1 MSVGAIIALVIIL
14 ALLVAAA
21 AAAGMLILRR
31 LALRRR
37 VARLDLRPLTAE
49 QRGKYCRDW
58 TSAQEMF
65 VDSPAQAAE
74 AAGALVTAVAADR
87 GYPVGDH
94 DQLLSDL
101 SVHHAPRLGGYRRAR
116 QTTQSGTAKTEE
128 LRQAMLAYRALFRDL
143 LGPLDSGAGQPA
155 AGNGADETS
164 ARGPS
169 ARVAAGMGTGGTA
182 AAGTR
187 EARAMPQATPQATR
201 KE

>member
-1 MSVGAIIALVIIL
+1 MSAGAIIALVIIL

-116 QTTQSGTAKTEE
+116 QTTQSGAAKTEE

-143 LGPLDSGAGQPA
+143 LGPLVSATGELA
-155 AGNGADETS
+155 GADGADVTGTS
-164 ARGPS
+164 ATAPD
-169 ARVAAGMGTGGTA
+169 ATVAAGLGTGGTA

-187 EARAMPQATPQATR
+187 ETRAIPQATR

>member
-1 MSVGAIIALVIIL
+1 MSAGAIIALVIIL

-49 QRGKYCRDW
+49 QRGKYCREW

-101 SVHHAPRLGGYRRAR
+101 SVHHARRLGGYRRAR
-116 QTTQSGTAKTEE
+116 QTTQSGAAKTEE

-143 LGPLDSGAGQPA
+143 LGPLVSATGELA
-155 AGNGADETS
+155 GADGADVTS
-164 ARGPS
+164 AGAS
-169 ARVAAGMGTGGTA
+169 GARVAAGLGTGGTA

-187 EARAMPQATPQATR
+187 EARAMPQATR
-201 KE
+201 KG

>member
-1 MSVGAIIALVIIL
+1 MSTGAIIALVIIL

-21 AAAGMLILRR
+21 TAAGMLIMRR

-49 QRGKYCRDW
+49 QRGKYCREW

-87 GYPVGDH
+87 GYPADDH
-94 DQLLSDL
+94 EQLLSDL
-101 SVHHAPRLGGYRRAR
+101 SVHHARLLTGYRRAR
-116 QTTQSGTAKTEE
+116 QTTQSGAAKTEE

-143 LGPLDSGAGQPA
+143 LGPLVSGADQPA
-155 AGNGADETS
+155 ADDGADVTS
-164 ARGPS
+164 AGAPG
-169 ARVAAGMGTGGTA
+169 ARVAAGLGTGGTA

-187 EARAMPQATPQATR
+187 EARAMPQATR

>member
-101 SVHHAPRLGGYRRAR
+101 SVHHARRLGGYRRAR
-116 QTTQSGTAKTEE
+116 QTTQSGAAKTEE

-143 LGPLDSGAGQPA
+143 LGPLVSGAGQPA
-155 AGNGADETS
+155 AGDGADVTS
-164 ARGPS
+164 AGGPG
-169 ARVAAGMGTGGTA
+169 ARVAAGLGTGGTA

-187 EARAMPQATPQATR
+187 QARAVPEATR

>member
-1 MSVGAIIALVIIL
+1 MSAGAIIALVIIL

-49 QRGKYCRDW
+49 QRGKYCREW

-116 QTTQSGTAKTEE
+116 QTTQSGAAKTEE

-143 LGPLDSGAGQPA
+143 LGPPDSRAGQPA
-155 AGNGADETS
+155 AGNRADEAS
-164 ARGPS
+164 AGAS
-169 ARVAAGMGTGGTA
+169 GGRVAAGLGTGGTA

-187 EARAMPQATPQATR
+187 QARAVPEATR

>member
-1 MSVGAIIALVIIL
+1 MSAGAIITLVIIL
-14 ALLVAAA
+14 ALLIAAA

-49 QRGKYCRDW
+49 QRGKYCREW
-58 TSAQEMF
+58 TSAQEAF

-74 AAGALVTAVAADR
+74 AAGALVIAVAADR
-87 GYPVGDH
+87 GYPADDH
-94 DQLLSDL
+94 EQLLSDL
-101 SVHHAPRLGGYRRAR
+101 SVHHARRLDGYRRAR
-116 QTTQSGTAKTEE
+116 QTTQSGAAKTEE

-155 AGNGADETS
+155 AGNGADVTS
-164 ARGPS
+164 ARVPG
-169 ARVAAGMGTGGTA
+169 ARVAAGLGAGGTA
-182 AAGTR
+182 AADTR
-187 EARAMPQATPQATR
+187 EARAMPQATR